1 MNLMRLVA
9 ATADGVWTLQ
19 ENDAQ
24 WAVRHAQ
31 LRGRAFLTVAVSPH
45 QPDVIF
51 AGADGHGIFRSVN
64 GGGSWRPMSR
74 GLESPYVVSI
84 AFDAADRRVVY
95 AATTQPTALYRS
107 LDGGETWEPLTNL
120 PSAPATVRPLQVV
133 ADFGRAGCLFV
144 IDAGGAL
151 QTSCDGGQSWPPG
164 DAPGGIIHQVAA
176 AHGVTLA
183 AGDGGLFR
191 RADDEDRWMLVHP
204 QAACA
209 VSAVAARSAV
219 HCVGLL
225 QAASASTALIGS
237 HDGGRTWFPASGD
250 APPDL
255 RQVRLT
261 PTLILGITDTGNLW
275 LAPQTGL
282 ADRLDWSMLSDELP
296 PVSAIDI
303 SE

>member
-1 MNLMRLVA
+1 MRLVA
-9 ATADGVWTLQ
+9 ASADGVWTLQ
-19 ENDAQ
+19 ENDAA
-24 WAVRHAQ
+24 WAVRHTQ
-31 LRGRAFLTVAVSPH
+31 LHGRAFLTVAASPH
-45 QPDVIF
+45 QTDVIF

-95 AATTQPTALYRS
+95 AATAQPTALYRS
-107 LDGGETWEPLTNL
+107 LDGGETWEPLANL
-120 PSAPATVRPLQVV
+120 PSALAMVRPLQVV
-133 ADFGRAGCLFV
+133 ADPTRAGYLLV

-151 QTSCDGGQSWPPG
+151 QGSGDGGQSWQSR
-164 DAPGGIIHQVAA
+164 DAPGGFFHQVTAA
-176 AHGVTLA
+176 PGVTLA

-191 RADDEDRWMLVHP
+191 RPDDEDRWMLVHP

-209 VSAVAARSAV
+209 VSAVAARSTV
-219 HCVGLL
+219 RGVGLL
-225 QAASASTALIGS
+225 QASSASTALIGS
-237 HDGGRTWFPASGD
+237 HDGGRTWFPAAGD

-255 RQVRLT
+255 RQIRLT
-261 PTLILGITDTGNLW
+261 AALIFGITDAGNLW
-275 LAPQTGL
+275 LAPHTGL

-296 PVSAIDI
+296 PVSAIDV

>member
-1 MNLMRLVA
+1 MRLVA

-19 ENDAQ
+19 ENDAA
-24 WAVRHAQ
+24 WAVRHTQ
-31 LRGRAFLTVAVSPH
+31 LHGRAFLTVAVSPH
-45 QPDVIF
+45 QADVVF

-95 AATTQPTALYRS
+95 AATLPPTLYRS

-120 PSAPATVRPLQVV
+120 SPAPAAIRPLQVV
-133 ADFGRAGCLFV
+133 ADPGRAGCLFV

-209 VSAVAARSAV
+209 VSAVAARSAL
-219 HCVGLL
+219 HGVGLL

-255 RQVRLT
+255 RQIRLT
-261 PTLILGITDTGNLW
+261 AALIFGMTDTGNLW

-282 ADRLDWSMLSDELP
+282 AGRLDWSMLSDELP
-296 PVSAIDI
+296 PVSAIDV